1 MLLKTIF
8 ALSAALLVTVGCGS
22 SDKNMAAA
30 PTEQQKAISQLD
42 VSRNEYVNTTQSR
55 IDKMAAFGTDLK
67 TKANAA
73 GKVRAKKMQN
83 ASEDLSSLLED
94 ARMQLTEVRTAAPEN
109 WMDEKRD
116 VESAM
121 SRAET
126 QYSNSVQLL
135 R

>member
-1 MLLKTIF
+1 MNLRTIF
-8 ALSAALLVTVGCGS
+8 TLSAALVLTIGCGS
-22 SDKNMAAA
+22 SDKKTAA

-42 VSRNEYVNTTQSR
+42 ASRSEYVNVTQTR
-55 IDKMAAFGTDLK
+55 IDKMATFGTDLK
-67 TKANAA
+67 TKATAA
-73 GKVRAKKMQN
+73 DKVRAKKMQN
-83 ASEDLSSLLED
+83 ASEDLSSLLDD
-94 ARMQLTEVRTAAPEN
+94 ARSELAEVRSAAPEN

-126 QYSNSVQLL
+126 QYSNSVQFL